1 MFGSIGRAVT
11 TRPLTVI
18 VGWLAAAA
26 AVIVFSPRIA
36 DVTNADQAAFLP
48 ATSESAQAEAIA
60 ARAFPEA
67 RGATAVIVVKRTDGA
82 ALGEADFGAVG
93 GLVQRLNANRPES
106 VRGIAFGRA
115 DEPGTVD
122 PRSVA
127 PDRTLALVSVGF
139 TAPAE
144 DERVRQAVLDLRRD
158 TQAALANSGLSAG
171 MTGQA
176 AVVADNRQAIADAEK
191 IVTWVTLALILV
203 LLLVIF
209 RSPVAAALPL
219 LAVGLVYA
227 VTTSLVAVAATV
239 FGFDVGQEVPTMLTV
254 VLFGIGTDYVLFLLF
269 RLRERLRAGDD
280 PRAAIVAAVE
290 RVGEAISSAAAAVM
304 AAFGALVLAALGFFT
319 TLGPALA
326 IGAAVTM
333 LAALTLVPA
342 VVALLGRFVFW
353 PSTVG
358 RQRSRRG
365 GFAALGRLVA
375 RRPALVVVASLVLL
389 GGPAA
394 GTLVFRPTYDPIA
407 QLPGQ
412 TEART
417 AFEDLKRGF
426 PAGALAP
433 TEVYLAVT
441 RPLAPAD
448 MRAFVGRLAAV
459 DGVASP
465 LEPRFSTDGR
475 VVAVSVLLAVEPYS
489 AAALDLVAGPLRD
502 AALAAAPAGAHV
514 YVGGQSM
521 AFADVRATTERDLA
535 VVFPVAGVLFLLIL
549 AGLLRAVL
557 TPIYLVAMVVAGFA
571 ATLGASALVFDEGL
585 GRAGLAFTIP
595 IILYLFVTAIGTD
608 YNILVTARLR
618 EEVRDGRSVRDAAG
632 LAVAHAGPAVAAAAL
647 ILAGTFGSLL
657 LTGVPFF
664 VEIGFAVTLGIL
676 VVAFLIALL
685 LVPATTAL
693 LGRVA
698 LWPGTPSPSGTDAGP
713 LQVETVE
720 QGEQQEEA
728 TPAARPRRP

>member
-1 MFGSIGRAVT
+1 MFGSIARAVT
-11 TRPLTVI
+11 ARPLFVI
-18 VGWLAAAA
+18 IGWLVAAA
-26 AVIVFSPRIA
+26 AVIAFSPRIA

-48 ATSESAQAEAIA
+48 ATSESAQAAALA

-67 RGATAVIVVKRTDGA
+67 GGASAVIVVKRDDGA
-82 ALGEADFGAVG
+82 ALSATDLGGVG
-93 GLVQRLNANRPES
+93 RLVERLNSTRTDA
-106 VRGIAFGRA
+106 VRGASFDG
-115 DEPGTVD
+115 
-122 PRSVA
+122 RSVS
-127 PDRTLALVSVGF
+127 PDRTLALVTVGF
-139 TAPAE
+139 NAPAE
-144 DERVRQAVLDLRRD
+144 DDRVRQAVLDLRRD
-158 TQAALANSGLSAG
+158 TRTALDGSGLTAG

-176 AVVADNRQAIADAEK
+176 AVVADNRQAVADAEK
-191 IVTWVTLALILV
+191 IVTGVTLALILV

-227 VTTSLVAVAATV
+227 VTTSLVAVAAKV

-290 RVGEAISSAAAAVM
+290 RVGEAIFSAASAVI

-326 IGAAVTM
+326 IGTLVMM

-342 VVALLGRFVFW
+342 VVVLLGRLVFW
-353 PSTVG
+353 PSAA
-358 RQRSRRG
+358 RRSPRRS

-375 RRPALVVVASLVLL
+375 RRPAAVVVVSVILL
-389 GGPAA
+389 AGPAA
-394 GTLVFRPTYDPIA
+394 GTLVFRPTYDPIG
-407 QLPGQ
+407 QLPSR

-417 AFEDLKRGF
+417 AYEDLKRGF
-426 PAGALAP
+426 PAGALQP
-433 TEVYLAVT
+433 TEVYLSLS
-441 RPLAPAD
+441 RPVSPASVQ
-448 MRAFVGRLAAV
+448 AFVGRLAAV
-459 DGVASP
+459 DGVATP
-465 LEPRFSTDGR
+465 QQPRFSADGQ
-475 VVAVSVLLAVEPYS
+475 VVVVPLLLTVEPYS
-489 AAALDLVAGPLRD
+489 TAALDLVGGPLRD
-502 AALAAAPAGAHV
+502 AALAAAPAGTQV
-514 YVGGQSM
+514 FIGGQTM
-521 AFADVRATTERDLA
+521 AFADVRDVTQRDLA

-557 TPIYLVAMVVAGFA
+557 TPVYLVAMVIGGFA
-571 ATLGASALVFDEGL
+571 ATLGASALVFGEGL
-585 GRAGLAFTIP
+585 GRPGLAFTIP

-676 VVAFLIALL
+676 VVAFVISLL

-693 LGRVA
+693 FGRAA
-698 LWPGTPSPSGTDAGP
+698 LWPGTPPPRGTTGSLP
-713 LQVETVE
+713 VEVD
-720 QGEQQEEA
+720 QADGQA
-728 TPAARPRRP
+728 TPAARPHRP

>member
-1 MFGSIGRAVT
+1 MFGSIARAVT
-11 TRPLTVI
+11 ARPLAVI
-18 VGWLAAAA
+18 IGWLVAAAL
-26 AVIVFSPRIA
+26 VIVFSPRIA

-48 ATSESAQAEAIA
+48 AASESAQAAGIA

-67 RGATAVIVVKRTDGA
+67 GGATAVIVVKRADGA
-82 ALGEADFGAVG
+82 PLGEADLAGVG
-93 GLVQRLNANRPES
+93 RLVERLNASRPDAM
-106 VRGIAFGRA
+106 RGVAFGGA
-115 DEPGTVD
+115 DQRGTVD
-122 PRSVA
+122 PRSVS

-139 TAPAE
+139 TEPAE
-144 DERVRQAVLDLRRD
+144 DDRVRQAVLDLRRV
-158 TQAALANSGLSAG
+158 TQAALSGSGLIAG

-191 IVTWVTLALILV
+191 IVTGVTLALILV

-227 VTTSLVAVAATV
+227 VTSSLVAVAATV

-269 RLRERLRAGDD
+269 RLRERMRVGDD

-290 RVGEAISSAAAAVM
+290 RVGEAISSAAAAVI

-326 IGAAVTM
+326 IGAAVMM

-342 VVALLGRFVFW
+342 VVALLGRFTFW
-353 PSTVG
+353 PSSV
-358 RQRSRRG
+358 RRSPRRS
-365 GFAALGRLVA
+365 GFRALGRLVA
-375 RRPALVVVASLVLL
+375 RRPAWVVVVSLVLL
-389 GGPAA
+389 GGPIA

-407 QLPGQ
+407 QLPGR

-417 AFEDLKRGF
+417 AYEDLKRGF

-433 TEVYLAVT
+433 TEVYLAVS
-441 RPLAPAD
+441 RPLTPD
-448 MRAFVGRLAAV
+448 DVRAFVGRLAAV

-465 LEPRFSTDGR
+465 QEPRFSADGR
-475 VVAVSVLLAVEPYS
+475 VVAVPVLLAVEPYS
-489 AAALDLVAGPLRD
+489 SAALDLVSGPLRD
-502 AALAAAPAGAHV
+502 TALAAAPPGAHV
-514 YVGGQSM
+514 FVGGQSM
-521 AFADVRATTERDLA
+521 AFADVRATTQRDLA

-557 TPIYLVAMVVAGFA
+557 TPVYLVAMVVAGFA
-571 ATLGASALVFDEGL
+571 ATLGASALVFDQGL

-676 VVAFLIALL
+676 VVAFLISLL

-698 LWPGTPSPSGTDAGP
+698 LWPGTPPPASGADVRP
-713 LQVETVE
+713 LPVDVVD
-720 QGEQQEEA
+720 GEA

>member
-1 MFGSIGRAVT
+1 MFGSIARAVT
-11 TRPLTVI
+11 ARPLFVI
-18 VGWLAAAA
+18 IGWLAAAA
-26 AVIVFSPRIA
+26 AVIAFSPRIA

-48 ATSESAQAEAIA
+48 ATSESSRAAALA

-67 RGATAVIVVKRTDGA
+67 GGASAVIVVKRADGA
-82 ALGEADFGAVG
+82 ALSAADLGDVG
-93 GLVQRLNANRPES
+93 RLVERLNVTRSNV
-106 VRGIAFGRA
+106 VRGAAFGGA
-115 DEPGTVD
+115 DPGGD
-122 PRSVA
+122 RSVS
-127 PDRTLALVSVGF
+127 PDRTLALVTVGF
-139 TAPAE
+139 AAPAE
-144 DERVRQAVLDLRRD
+144 DDRVRQAVLDLRRESQ
-158 TQAALANSGLSAG
+158 TALAGTGLIAG

-176 AVVADNRQAIADAEK
+176 AVVADNRQAVADAEK
-191 IVTWVTLALILV
+191 IVTGVTLALLLV

-209 RSPVAAALPL
+209 RCPVAAALPL
-219 LAVGLVYA
+219 GAGGLVYA
-227 VTTSLVAVAATV
+227 VTASLVAVAATV

-269 RLRERLRAGDD
+269 RFRERLRVGDD

-290 RVGEAISSAAAAVM
+290 RVGEAIFSAASAVI

-326 IGAAVTM
+326 IGALVMM

-353 PSTVG
+353 PSAA
-358 RQRSRRG
+358 RRSPRRS
-365 GFAALGRLVA
+365 GFAALGRLVS
-375 RRPALVVVASLVLL
+375 RRPAAVVVVSVILL
-389 GGPAA
+389 AGPAL
-394 GTLVFRPTYDPIA
+394 GTLVFRPTYDPIG
-407 QLPGQ
+407 QLPSR

-417 AFEDLKRGF
+417 AYEDLKRGF
-426 PAGALAP
+426 PAGALQP
-433 TEVYLAVT
+433 TEVYLALSRPVT
-441 RPLAPAD
+441 PESVQ
-448 MRAFVGRLAAV
+448 AFVGRLAAV
-459 DGVASP
+459 DGVATP
-465 LEPRFSTDGR
+465 QQPRVSADGR
-475 VVAVSVLLAVEPYS
+475 VVVVPLLLAVEPYS
-489 AAALDLVAGPLRD
+489 TAALDLVGGPLRD
-502 AALAAAPAGAHV
+502 AALAAAPAGAQV
-514 YVGGQSM
+514 FIGGQTM
-521 AFADVRATTERDLA
+521 AFADVRDVTQRDLA

-557 TPIYLVAMVVAGFA
+557 TPVYLVAMVIVGFA
-571 ATLGASALVFDEGL
+571 ATLGASALVFGEGL
-585 GRAGLAFTIP
+585 GRPGLAFTIP

-676 VVAFLIALL
+676 VVAFVISLL

-693 LGRVA
+693 LGRAA
-698 LWPGTPSPSGTDAGP
+698 LWPGTPPPTTTQPLPVEVDEADAE
-713 LQVETVE
+713 V
-720 QGEQQEEA
+720 
-728 TPAARPRRP
+728 TPAARPHRP